1 WGPTAADRCQVSS
14 RIPSSP
20 SASGVEILHEQCQ

>member
-1 WGPTAADRCQVSS
+1 CQVSY